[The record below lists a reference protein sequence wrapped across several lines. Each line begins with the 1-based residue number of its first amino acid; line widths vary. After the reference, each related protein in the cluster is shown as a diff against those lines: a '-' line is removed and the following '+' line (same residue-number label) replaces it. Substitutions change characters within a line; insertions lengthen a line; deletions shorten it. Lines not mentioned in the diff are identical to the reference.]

1 MFKSKLIFYLLE
13 HRKALLELFDQMNSY
28 ELEGFGDAE
37 ENLTAGGFASFLR
50 QPQTVFLLYLFGMIF
65 ERTDQLYKVIQK
77 KSMDISYCMET
88 INESVKYFE
97 EMRNSQFVHIWD
109 KTENLPD
116 VDRTQARRR
125 GRPATTPLSEKESFA
140 LLMTNILNV
149 LVDKIK
155 TRFANFSAI
164 KFAELLCCEK
174 YSSYSE
180 FGSESFPLEAFQSL
194 KESYPEHFNFVKL
207 KAELQV
213 IYSNSSLKDKSLP
226 DLLLVLGT
234 DKSLQ
239 DAFRESYKLSQLIYV
254 LPSTSANAERVF
266 SAMRR
271 IKTYLRTT
279 MTEERFSN
287 ISFLA
292 VEKEL
297 VAQLHSQG
305 QIFYDKVI
313 EDFVKKD
320 RRADFNF
327 K

>member
-13 HRKALLELFDQMNSY
+13 HRQALLELFDQMNNY

-37 ENLTAGGFASFLR
+37 ENLTAGGFGAFLR

-88 INESVKYFE
+88 INESVKFFE
-97 EMRNSQFVHIWD
+97 DMRNSQFVHIWD

-125 GRPATTPLSEKESFA
+125 GRPTTTPLSQKESFA
-140 LLMTNILNV
+140 LLMANILNV
-149 LVDKIK
+149 LVDKLK

-164 KFAELLCCEK
+164 KFAELFCCEK

-180 FGSESFPLEAFQSL
+180 FGSESFPLEAFQTL
-194 KESYPEHFNFVKL
+194 KESYPDHFNFVKL

-213 IYSNSSLKDKSLP
+213 IYTNSSLKDKGLP
-226 DLLLVLGT
+226 ELLLVLGT

-239 DAFRESYKLSQLIYV
+239 DAFRESYKLCQLIYV

-297 VAQLHSQG
+297 VVQLHSQG

-313 EDFVKKD
+313 EEFVKKD